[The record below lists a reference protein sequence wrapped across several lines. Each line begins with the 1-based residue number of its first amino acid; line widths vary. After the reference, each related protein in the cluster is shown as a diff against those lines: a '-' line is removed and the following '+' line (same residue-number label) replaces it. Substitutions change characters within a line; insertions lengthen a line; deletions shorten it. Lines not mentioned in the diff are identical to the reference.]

1 MIPTKIDST
10 FIMTINEKGIES
22 VVHWFEQHKHSLYAL
37 GRFYLTHQQQIEELF
52 YQTILNVHKEWPR
65 LKHDTSFDMWV
76 TSLFIQNCRELSRD
90 HGPQGGEENDSRPEL
105 LQAFDQLK
113 EDEKEAM
120 ILRYVKGS
128 SQEEAAKILQISE
141 DQIKGHL
148 FSGIRSLREQTESG
162 ESFNGCI
169 EYHKNYI
176 DYLERTMERPKRVD
190 FEIHIYHC
198 EKCQEDLA
206 TFQDVRLSLLNHTDR
221 MEDVHVPPGFMENV
235 KGRLVER
242 ENQRRQKNKKRKKV
256 GVVFASIFTVL
267 MGIGFLTG
275 FFPNLY
281 YTWTEEDE
289 QLRTFLQRDLGQR
302 VNLEAESDGVIVK
315 IKGVVADD
323 IQTLVFY
330 EIEDT
335 NEDNQYFMNYDDGV
349 IVENRYKIMN
359 HDTYPKY
366 FPPDLESEVNKRQ
379 KNVFQGKI
387 SLLPLNTDN
396 ETIHLKIN
404 KLLKIDRASSVADQ
418 YWGYGNNQY
427 QTGEWNFEIPVT
439 KQSSTEYA
447 LSGQTEIEGIPVR
460 FEKLIVAPTATSL
473 QYSINRE
480 QTEKRVDFLNFD
492 NLGVNDKILKVDM
505 FGGVPMNTQQD
516 MNWYTFQAQ
525 FDTLIGETPKDI
537 SVQFTSAYLTYEDDK
552 RIPLDVT
559 QEYPQTFE
567 YAGSTISIDKV
578 EVGMPTTIVISNHE
592 VKNRAYESLHINV
605 VGEDEHAP
613 SSMGMETE
621 GVLVD
626 KNGVIYDSNTTSFSY
641 DEIEEPRHFETVQIL
656 RLDANNMVP
665 KRLDISGY
673 NTTKYLNDVVKISL
687 E

>member
-10 FIMTINEKGIES
+10 SITMIREKGFES
-22 VVHWFEQHKHSLYAL
+22 VINWFEQHKQSFYTL
-37 GRFYLTHQQQIEELF
+37 GRFYLNHQHQIEELF
-52 YQTILNVHKEWPR
+52 YRSILNVHKELPR
-65 LKHDTSFDMWV
+65 FKHDTSFDLWV
-76 TSLFIQNCRELSRD
+76 TSLFIQNCRELSQD
-90 HGPQGGEENDSRPEL
+90 NGKQAGEESDSRPGL
-105 LQAFDQLK
+105 LKALDQLK
-113 EDEKEAM
+113 DDEKEAM
-120 ILRYVKGS
+120 ILRYVKGL
-128 SQEEAAKILQISE
+128 SQEEVAKILQVSV
-141 DQIKGHL
+141 DQIKGRL
-148 FSGIRSLREQTESG
+148 FSGIVSLREQTESG
-162 ESFNGCI
+162 ESFNGCT

-190 FEIHIYHC
+190 FEVHIYHC

-206 TFQDVRLSLLNHTDR
+206 TFQEVRLSLLNHTDR
-221 MEDVHVPPGFMENV
+221 LEDVHVPSGFMENV
-235 KGRLVER
+235 KERLVEK
-242 ENQRRQKNKKRKKV
+242 ENHRRQKNKKRKKV
-256 GVVFASIFTVL
+256 GIVFASVFNVL

-275 FFPNLY
+275 LFPNLY
-281 YTWTEEDE
+281 YTWTEDDE
-289 QLRTFLQRDLGQR
+289 QLRSFLQQDLGQR

-335 NEDNQYFMNYDDGV
+335 NENNQYFMNYDDGV
-349 IVENRYKIMN
+349 IVENMYKIMN

-366 FPPDLESEVNKRQ
+366 FPPDLESEVNKRE
-379 KNVFQGKI
+379 KNVYQGKI
-387 SLLPLNTDN
+387 SLLPLQTDN

-404 KLLKIDRASSVADQ
+404 KILKIDRDASVENQ
-418 YWGYGNNQY
+418 FWGYGNNQY

-439 KQSSTEYA
+439 KQPSTEYT
-447 LSGQTEIEGIPVR
+447 LSGQTHIEGIPVR

-480 QTEKRVDFLNFD
+480 QTEKRVEFLNFN
-492 NLGVNDKILKVDM
+492 NLEVNDKIVNVDM

-525 FDTLIGETPKDI
+525 FDTLIGEKPKEV

-552 RIPLDVT
+552 SIPLDVT

-578 EVGMPTTIVISNHE
+578 EVGVPTTVVISNHE
-592 VKNRAYESLHINV
+592 VENRAYESLQINI
-605 VGEDEHAP
+605 VGEDESVP
-613 SSMGMETE
+613 SSMGMESE
-621 GVLVD
+621 GVIVD
-626 KNGVIYDSNTTSFSY
+626 KNGVIYDPNSTPFSY
-641 DEIEEPRHFETVQIL
+641 EKIEQPRHFETVQII
-656 RLDANNMVP
+656 RLDDNRVIP
-665 KRLDISGY
+665 KRLDIYGY
-673 NTTKYLNDVVKISL
+673 NTTKYLNDIVKISL

>member
-1 MIPTKIDST
+1 MIPVKIDST
-10 FIMTINEKGIES
+10 SIMTIKEIGTES
-22 VVHWFEQHKHSLYAL
+22 VIHWFEQHKQSFYTL
-37 GRFYLTHQQQIEELF
+37 GRFYLAHQHQIEELF
-52 YQTILNVHKEWPR
+52 YQAILNVHKEWPR
-65 LKHDTSFDMWV
+65 LKQDTSFDMWV
-76 TSLFIQNCRELSRD
+76 TSLFIQICRELSQD
-90 HGPQGGEENDSRPEL
+90 HGPQTEEESDPRPEL
-105 LQAFDQLK
+105 LQALDQLK
-113 EDEKEAM
+113 DDEKEAM
-120 ILRYVKGS
+120 ILRYVKGF
-128 SQEEAAKILQISE
+128 SQEEAAKILQMSVA
-141 DQIKGHL
+141 QVKGRL

-169 EYHKNYI
+169 EYHKDYI

-256 GVVFASIFTVL
+256 GVAFASIFTVL

-359 HDTYPKY
+359 HETYPKY
-366 FPPDLESEVNKRQ
+366 FPPDLESEVNKRE

-404 KLLKIDRASSVADQ
+404 KLLKVDRESSVANQ
-418 YWGYGNNQY
+418 FWGYGNNQY

-447 LSGQTEIEGIPVR
+447 LSGQTQIEGIPVR
-460 FEKLIVAPTATSL
+460 FENLIVAPTATSL

-480 QTEKRVDFLNFD
+480 QTEKRVDFLNI
-492 NLGVNDKILKVDM
+492 NHLEVNDKIVKVDM

-516 MNWYTFQAQ
+516 MNWFTFQAQ
-525 FDTLIGETPKDI
+525 FDTLIGEIPKEVR
-537 SVQFTSAYLTYEDDK
+537 VQFTSAYLTYEDDK
-552 RIPLDVT
+552 SIPLDVT

-578 EVGMPTTIVISNHE
+578 EVGMPTTIVLSNRE
-592 VKNRAYESLHINV
+592 VEDRAYESLQINI
-605 VGEDEHAP
+605 VGEDESAP
-613 SSMGMETE
+613 ISMGMESE
-621 GVLVD
+621 GVIVD
-626 KNGVIYDSNTTSFSY
+626 KNGVIYDPNTTTFSY
-641 DEIEEPRHFETVQIL
+641 DEIEQPRHFETVQIL
-656 RLDANNMVP
+656 RLDDNNMVP

>member
-1 MIPTKIDST
+1 MIPTKIESN
-10 FIMTINEKGIES
+10 FIPTIREKGTES
-22 VVHWFEQHKHSLYAL
+22 VVNWFEQHKQSFYIL
-37 GRFYLTHQQQIEELF
+37 GWFFLSNQQQIEELF
-52 YQTILNVHKEWPR
+52 YRSILKVHKEMPR
-65 LKHDTSFDMWV
+65 FKHDRSFDMWV
-76 TSLFIQNCRELSRD
+76 TSLFIQICRELSQD
-90 HGPQGGEENDSRPEL
+90 NG
-105 LQAFDQLK
+105 LQAGKEMDPRPDFLQALDQLK
-113 EDEKEAM
+113 VDEKEAM
-120 ILRYVKGS
+120 VLRYVKGLS
-128 SQEEAAKILQISE
+128 LEETANILQISE
-141 DQIKGHL
+141 DQIKGRL

-162 ESFNGCI
+162 ESFDGCK

-176 DYLERTMERPKRVD
+176 GYLERTMERPKRVD
-190 FEIHIYHC
+190 FEVHIYHC

-221 MEDVHVPPGFMENV
+221 LEDFHVPSGFMENI
-235 KGRLVER
+235 KGRLAEK
-242 ENQRRQKNKKRKKV
+242 ENHRRQKNKKRKKV
-256 GVVFASIFTVL
+256 GILFASIFTVL

-275 FFPNLY
+275 LFPNLY

-289 QLRTFLQRDLGQR
+289 QLRTFLQQDLGQR

-323 IQTLVFY
+323 FQTLVFY

-335 NEDNQYFMNYDDGV
+335 NEDHQYFMNYDDGV
-349 IVENRYKIMN
+349 IVENMYKIMN
-359 HDTYPKY
+359 HDTYPRY
-366 FPPDLESEVNKRQ
+366 FPPNLESEVNKRE
-379 KNVFQGKI
+379 KNVYQGKI
-387 SLLPLNTDN
+387 SLLPLNTDK

-404 KLLKIDRASSVADQ
+404 KLLKINRDSYVESQ

-447 LSGQTEIEGIPVR
+447 LNGQTYIEGIPVR

-480 QTEKRVDFLNFD
+480 QTEKRIEFLNFN
-492 NLGVNDKILKVDM
+492 NLGVNGKIVNVDM
-505 FGGVPMNTQQD
+505 FGGVPLNSQQD

-525 FDTLIGETPKDI
+525 FDTLIGEKPKEV

-552 RIPLDVT
+552 SIPLDVT

-578 EVGMPTTIVISNHE
+578 EVGVPTTIVISNHKVE
-592 VKNRAYESLHINV
+592 NRAYESLQINI
-605 VGEDEHAP
+605 VGENESTP
-613 SSMGMETE
+613 ISMGMETE
-621 GVLVD
+621 GVIVD
-626 KNGVIYDSNTTSFSY
+626 KNGAIHDPNTNPFSY
-641 DEIEEPRHFETVQIL
+641 EEIEQPRHFETVQIL
-656 RLDANNMVP
+656 RLDDNNMVP
-665 KRLDISGY
+665 KRLDIYGY
-673 NTTKYLNDVVKISL
+673 NTTKYLNGIVKISL